1 MSELAQ
7 FFGLRLLPVLVVFG
21 YVSNLANANQHVTTA
36 LDLEPVSSER
46 GLAGEPWPEESV
58 RAELTRLQEQTGL
71 SLVWVADGA
80 VQVVLFSHRPMLEA
94 NGLPVRANSL
104 PDGAGPGKMSPDGT
118 EVAFGFRPGR
128 SGPVRLG
135 ISRTDGSELREYP
148 NLQYEK
154 VWEDKCWS
162 YDKSMLATRVGKME
176 GAQDRNPSLH
186 LLNVSSGETQE
197 IEGQGLIT
205 SPCWSPD
212 DKQFV
217 YEAAD
222 SVRVFDIKEK
232 SSRQIAEG
240 TNPTWSPDGNWIAFL
255 DHDTYYVIHPS
266 GTQRHVL
273 FKSWHS
279 ASGLSWSP
287 DSRFVAYVSQARTLE
302 GGFLHSD
309 VLTYFLR
316 VRRVEDNSEARIS
329 YALTPFSYQWVAST
343 KLFRAAQSNI
353 GQPPSLRPEFAGKVF
368 LVGQVAKQGW
378 YPLESSGTIL
388 QVLAAAG
395 GLTLS
400 AKADSIYITRTEN
413 KKQVRILFHYKKA
426 QQGGEKDILLQSGDV
441 VVVP

>member
-7 FFGLRLLPVLVVFG
+7 FFGLRLLLVLVVLG
-21 YVSNLANANQHVTTA
+21 YVLNSANANRHVTTA
-36 LDLEPVSSER
+36 LDLGHVCSER
-46 GLAGEPWPEESV
+46 SLPAPPSPRESV
-58 RAELTRLQEQTGL
+58 RAELARLQEQTGL
-71 SLVWVADGA
+71 SLVWVAEGA
-80 VQVVLFSHRPMLEA
+80 VQVALFSHRAMVEP
-94 NGLPVRANSL
+94 NGLPVRTNSL

-148 NLQYEK
+148 NLQYQK

-162 YDKSMLATRVGKME
+162 YDKSMLATRVLKME
-176 GAQDRNPSLH
+176 GAQDRSPSLH
-186 LLNVSSGETQE
+186 LVNVSSGETQE

-255 DHDTYYVIHPS
+255 DHDTYYAIHPS

-279 ASGLSWSP
+279 ASGLFWSP

-329 YALTPFSYQWVAST
+329 YALTPFSYQWVASNE
-343 KLFRAAQSNI
+343 LFRAAQSNV
-353 GQPPSLRPEFAGKVF
+353 GQLPSLRPEFTGKVF
-368 LVGQVAKQGW
+368 LAGQVAKQGW
-378 YPLESSGTIL
+378 YPLEGTGTIL

-395 GLTLS
+395 GLAPS
-400 AKADSIYITRTEN
+400 AKADSIYIERTEN
-413 KKQVRILFHYKKA
+413 KKHLRIPFQYKKA
-426 QQGGEKDILLQSGDV
+426 QVAGEKDISLKPGDV
-441 VVVP
+441 VIVP

>member
-1 MSELAQ
+1 MEP
-7 FFGLRLLPVLVVFG
+7 GLERCPQTEPKSHSVFAPG
-21 YVSNLANANQHVTTA
+21 GQGPYASASPGQTEASFENTQT
-36 LDLEPVSSER
+36 SS
-46 GLAGEPWPEESV
+46 
-58 RAELTRLQEQTGL
+58 TRRCG
-71 SLVWVADGA
+71 
-80 VQVVLFSHRPMLEA
+80 RI
-94 NGLPVRANSL
+94 N
-104 PDGAGPGKMSPDGT
+104 AGPT
-118 EVAFGFRPGR
+118 
-128 SGPVRLG
+128 
-135 ISRTDGSELREYP
+135 T
-148 NLQYEK
+148 
-154 VWEDKCWS
+154 
-162 YDKSMLATRVGKME
+162 TRVGKME

-255 DHDTYYVIHPS
+255 DHDTYYAIHPS

-343 KLFRAAQSNI
+343 KLF
-353 GQPPSLRPEFAGKVF
+353 
-368 LVGQVAKQGW
+368 
-378 YPLESSGTIL
+378 
-388 QVLAAAG
+388 
-395 GLTLS
+395 
-400 AKADSIYITRTEN
+400 
-413 KKQVRILFHYKKA
+413 
-426 QQGGEKDILLQSGDV
+426 
-441 VVVP
+441 